1 MDAIKKQDDLSD
13 DDKKRESD
21 SIQKILDQ
29 FIVKV
34 DDLVKE
40 KETEIRTI

>member
-1 MDAIKKQDDLSD
+1 LSD